1 MRSIRKLFLFWLILT
16 LAPCLKGWAQ
26 PANSMVIS
34 ELMINPNNVASL
46 PAYAYIELYN
56 NGNTSINLN
65 QLTLHINTNQVTLPS
80 KLFSDKDI
88 LVDSVYYNSNMHAAH
103 IVQPKGISLERLSP
117 AENIFHSAST
127 LVGGATPGYRNS
139 TDDLDIKKNRVYL
152 QSQTLSPNDDGNE
165 DDLIIHYELMH
176 PNYIIAVELYN
187 EKGQLMKKL
196 AHQNVAG
203 THGTLSWDGRNDNGQ
218 RCIKGHY
225 ICYTKI
231 FNPDGNTQNFKQPF
245 VLINSLTRY

>member
-26 PANSMVIS
+26 PANSMVIN
-34 ELMINPNNVASL
+34 ELMINPNNVSSL
-46 PAYAYIELYN
+46 PAY
-56 NGNTSINLN
+56 T
-65 QLTLHINTNQVTLPS
+65 
-80 KLFSDKDI
+80 LFSDKDI
-88 LVDSVYYNSNMHAAH
+88 LVDSVYYDSNMHVAH

-117 AENIFHSAST
+117 NENIFHSAST
-127 LVGGATPGYRNS
+127 LVGGATPYYRNS
-139 TDDLDIKKNRVYL
+139 TGDLDNTKNRVYL
-152 QSQTLSPNDDGNE
+152 RSQTLSPNDYGNE
-165 DDLIIHYELMH
+165 DELIIQYELMH
-176 PNYIIAVELYN
+176 PNYIIAVEIYN

-231 FNPDGNTQNFKQPF
+231 FNPDGNTQHFKQPF

>member
-80 KLFSDKDI
+80 TLFSDKDI

-139 TDDLDIKKNRVYL
+139 TDDLDIKNNRFTCNLKRYL
-152 QSQTLSPNDDGNE
+152 RMMMG
-165 DDLIIHYELMH
+165 
-176 PNYIIAVELYN
+176 
-187 EKGQLMKKL
+187 MK
-196 AHQNVAG
+196 
-203 THGTLSWDGRNDNGQ
+203 TT
-218 RCIKGHY
+218 
-225 ICYTKI
+225 
-231 FNPDGNTQNFKQPF
+231 
-245 VLINSLTRY
+245 SLFIMN